1 MWTCPDC
8 GRAFAARNQTHT
20 CAPLGTLEDHLAGK
34 PPAIAEIV
42 DRVIAAAEARG
53 PVTVLPEKT
62 RIALATRISFAAL
75 MPKRRWV
82 DVHVLLARRLEDQRF
97 TRIQTFSPR
106 NHVHAFRLSSPD
118 EVDERVAAWLRE
130 AYDVG
135 MQRHR

>member
-20 CAPLGTLEDHLAGK
+20 CAPL
-34 PPAIAEIV
+34 
-42 DRVIAAAEARG
+42 
-53 PVTVLPEKT
+53 
-62 RIALATRISFAAL
+62 AT
-75 MPKRRWV
+75 
-82 DVHVLLARRLEDQRF
+82 LEDQRF
-97 TRIQTFSPR
+97 TRIQTFSAR